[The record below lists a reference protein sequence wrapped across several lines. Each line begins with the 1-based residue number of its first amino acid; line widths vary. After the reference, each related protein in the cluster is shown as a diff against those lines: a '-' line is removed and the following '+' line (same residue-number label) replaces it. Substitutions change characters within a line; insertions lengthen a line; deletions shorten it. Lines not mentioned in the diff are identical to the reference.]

1 MKVTAKTAN
10 ETNREYALR
19 VIRDNIISLDIRP
32 GSLIGEQEI
41 AKEQSERSGIIK
53 MRSQFSYYLKGRRNS
68 AAIRNSIMQ
77 CTNKDQIKRLLE
89 SVDFT

>member
-41 AKEQSERSGIIK
+41 AKELGLARTPVHE
-53 MRSQFSYYLKGRRNS
+53 
-68 AAIRNSIMQ
+68 A
-77 CTNKDQIKRLLE
+77 LLE
-89 SVDFT
+89 LSKSKIVDILPQKGCRFDDRLRIN